1 MHISELIC
9 RHVRIPLKKKVKHAS
24 HERQSTDSLVVSCR
38 LSDGTVGWGE
48 GLPREYVTGDT
59 IEDDLRLFEQAN
71 WSALL
76 AGDVRTL
83 DEAVEVV
90 DRIQFDEHDP
100 HGRQAFGNPL
110 RCAAELAVLDAV
122 TRSLG
127 VSLSALFDCL
137 PEAEP
142 LRKRRSNVNYSGVIT
157 STTMTKVKWYA
168 RGFRW
173 AGFKHCKVKVGVEG
187 VDDVELLTLVRKHLG
202 NQIELRVDANEA
214 WNRDNLL
221 TNIERIKPFD
231 VIALEQPVPHEEI
244 GIIAELK
251 SQIAIPVMLDES
263 LCSLSDAKRAI
274 DGNYCDSFNIRLSKC
289 GGLINSVRLAKI
301 AREVGL
307 TFQLGCQVGETG
319 ILSAAGRHFLTN
331 IDGWIAGEGSFDRF
345 LVAERLTQEDLTF
358 GFRGRGP
365 ALTKPGLG
373 ITVDTEAVQRVTI
386 AQNQAELM

>member
-59 IEDDLRLFEQAN
+59 IEDDMRLYEQSD
-71 WSALL
+71 WLALL
-76 AGDVRTL
+76 AGEISTL
-83 DEAVEVV
+83 ADAVARV

-110 RCAAELAVLDAV
+110 RCAVELAVLDAV
-122 TRSLG
+122 SKSLG
-127 VSLSALFDCL
+127 VSLSTLFDCL

-142 LRKRRSNVNYSGVIT
+142 LRKRRSHVNYSGVIT
-157 STTMTKVKWYA
+157 STSMTKVKWYA

-173 AGFKHCKVKVGVEG
+173 AGFKHCKLKVGVEG
-187 VDDVELLTLVRKHLG
+187 VDDVELLTFVRKHLG
-202 NQIELRVDANEA
+202 NKIELRVDANEA

-221 TNIERIKPFD
+221 ENIERIQPFQ
-231 VIALEQPVPHEEI
+231 VVALEQPVPHEQI
-244 GIIAELK
+244 GVIAELK

-274 DGNYCDSFNIRLSKC
+274 DGNCCDSFNIRLSKC

-301 AREVGL
+301 ACEAGL

-345 LVAERLTQEDLTF
+345 LVAERLTKEDLTF
-358 GFRGRGP
+358 GWGGKAP
-365 ALTKPGLG
+365 ALKGPGLG
-373 ITVDTEAVQRVTI
+373 VTVDNHAVERVTV
-386 AQNQAELM
+386 AQKRADIG